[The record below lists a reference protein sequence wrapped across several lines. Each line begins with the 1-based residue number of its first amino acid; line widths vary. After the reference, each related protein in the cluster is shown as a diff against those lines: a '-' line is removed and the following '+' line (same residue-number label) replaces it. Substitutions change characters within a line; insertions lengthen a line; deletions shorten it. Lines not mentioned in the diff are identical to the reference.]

1 MLTDLLFDDVD
12 RKHLGPVREKLPGE
26 GKMKVLAEGK
36 MSGAVRTL
44 CGGFVAVA
52 WKAMVGATNAM
63 RPKVEEGLGAALGPV
78 KAAKGDVVGKT
89 SESTSSVIAP
99 VKDKVLVPLAGA
111 IAKPVFA
118 VASALFKGAVPVFE
132 EQAGEL
138 TEAAAEKGD
147 VLGAEQ
153 PSSMATKDKLAQV
166 RLLCEKH
173 SVDLRQVCFMG
184 DDLPDL
190 GALAAVGLAVAPS
203 NAHPWIL
210 PRTHW
215 QTRAA
220 GGSGAARELCDLIL
234 DAQGH
239 VDALL
244 EEWTR

>member
-1 MLTDLLFDDVD
+1 MDYLPASVVSADVRERAASIRLACFDVDGTLTDGRLHIDNEGRESKSFHVLDGQGLVLL
-12 RKHLGPVREKLPGE
+12 RR
-26 GKMKVLAEGK
+26 
-36 MSGAVRTL
+36 SG
-44 CGGFVAVA
+44 VAVVLITA
-52 WKAMVGATNAM
+52 RTGQ
-63 RPKVEEGLGAALGPV
+63 AAQ
-78 KAAKGDVVGKT
+78 KR
-89 SESTSSVIAP
+89 
-99 VKDKVLVPLAGA
+99 
-111 IAKPVFA
+111 
-118 VASALFKGAVPVFE
+118 
-132 EQAGEL
+132 
-138 TEAAAEKGD
+138 AAE
-147 VLGAEQ
+147 LGVEVYTGA
-153 PSSMATKDKLAQV
+153 KDKLAQV

>member
-1 MLTDLLFDDVD
+1 MDYLPASDVNADIRERAARIRLACFDVDGTLTDGRLHIDNDGRESKSFHVLDGQGLVLL
-12 RKHLGPVREKLPGE
+12 RR
-26 GKMKVLAEGK
+26 
-36 MSGAVRTL
+36 SG
-44 CGGFVAVA
+44 VAVVLITA
-52 WKAMVGATNAM
+52 RTGQ
-63 RPKVEEGLGAALGPV
+63 AA
-78 KAAKGDVVGKT
+78 
-89 SESTSSVIAP
+89 
-99 VKDKVLVPLAGA
+99 
-111 IAKPVFA
+111 
-118 VASALFKGAVPVFE
+118 
-132 EQAGEL
+132 QRR
-138 TEAAAEKGD
+138 AAE
-147 VLGAEQ
+147 LGVEVFTGA
-153 PSSMATKDKLAQV
+153 KDKLAQV

-173 SVDLRQVCFMG
+173 SVDLQQVCFMG

-210 PRTHW
+210 ARTHW